1 MTRDRS
7 QDAVATADGDAIA
20 KRYLAEMTL
29 EEKATLLTG
38 DSAWTTAAIPRLGLP
53 SLRMAD
59 GPHGVRRTHSEGSM
73 AFGAQAA
80 TCFPTASS
88 TASTW
93 DPDLL
98 REMGEA
104 IGREATALEVDVV
117 LGPGVNMKRSPLCGR
132 NFEYFSEDPFLAGRL
147 AAGWIDGVQSL
158 GVGASL
164 KHLAV
169 NNQETRRMSV
179 SAEVDERTLRE
190 VYLPAFE
197 HAVKTAKPWT
207 VMCAYNRINGV
218 YASEHHQLLTD
229 VLRSEWGFD
238 GFVVSDWAA
247 VHDRPSS
254 VAAGTDLEMPGPRP
268 RRVRSVIDAVQA
280 GALDEKVVDEAALR
294 VLRVIARASASPKG
308 GSFDAAAHHA
318 LARRIAAEGM
328 VLLKNDGVLPL
339 AGVGRIAVIG
349 RAAREARI
357 QGGGSSQITP
367 TQVDVPIDELRR
379 LAGAATISYSE
390 GYDDDATEQA
400 DLAAAAVAAAADS
413 DIAIVFVAMPVAKES
428 EGGDRVDLDLAPQ
441 QQALIHAV
449 CAAQSRTVV
458 VLFNG
463 SAVTLGPFI
472 ESAAAVLE
480 AWYSGQAAGGAVAD
494 ILFGVVNPSGRLAET
509 FPLRL
514 EDTPAYLNFPGDGDR
529 VEYGEGLYIGY
540 RWYEARDMPVA
551 FPFGHGLSY
560 TAFRYAD
567 ARISATTIA
576 DVDGVSVTVDVT
588 NTGDHA
594 GSDVVQVYVRD
605 VEASVQRPRKEL
617 RGFAKVRLEP
627 GETRA
632 VDVRLE
638 PRAFA
643 FWDPRRHGWVTE
655 AGEFEILIGSSS
667 ASIHAVLPVTVVE
680 SAAVPSTLSDMS
692 PLQDWL
698 ADPAGRP
705 EALAL
710 VRTLAPILGGV
721 FGEAVTDPDDLDPH
735 FHSYF
740 SAMPIRDLLE
750 FAAPA
755 GGPDPE
761 ARLKELSGS
770 LESTTSAE
778 RTDSPAFIGIRNG

>member
-1 MTRDRS
+1 MTPDRS
-7 QDAVATADGDAIA
+7 HDASSSAANHEAIA
-20 KRYLAEMTL
+20 KRYLAQMTL

-38 DSAWTTAAIPRLGLP
+38 DSAWTTAAMPRLGLR

-59 GPHGVRRTHSEGSM
+59 GPHGVRRTHSTGSM

-88 TASTW
+88 TAATW

-98 REMGEA
+98 REMGQA
-104 IGREATALEVDVV
+104 IAREAMALEVDVV

-147 AAGWIDGVQSL
+147 AVGWIDGVQSL

-218 YASEHHQLLTD
+218 YASEHRQLLTD

-247 VHDRPSS
+247 VHDRPSA

-268 RRVRSVIDAVQA
+268 RRVRSVIDSVCA

-318 LARRIAAEGM
+318 LARPIAAEGM

-339 AGVGRIAVIG
+339 SGSGRIAVVG
-349 RAAREARI
+349 RAAKEPRI

-367 TQVDVPIDELRR
+367 TQADVPIDELTR
-379 LAGAATISYSE
+379 LAGAAAISYSE
-390 GYDDDATEQA
+390 GYDDGAAERP
-400 DLAAAAVAAAADS
+400 DLVAAAVAAAADS
-413 DIAIVFVAMPVAKES
+413 DIDIVFVAMPVTRES
-428 EGGDRVDLDLAPQ
+428 EGGDRADLDLAPHHV
-441 QQALIHAV
+441 ALIHAV
-449 CAAQSRTVV
+449 CAAQPRTVV

-463 SAVTLGPFI
+463 SAVSVAPWIDG
-472 ESAAAVLE
+472 AAAVLE

-494 ILFGVVNPSGRLAET
+494 ILFGVVNPSARLAET

-514 EDTPAYLNFPGDGDR
+514 EDTPAYLNFPGTVTGSGMAR
-529 VEYGEGLYIGY
+529 AVRRLSLVQ
-540 RWYEARDMPVA
+540 ARDLRVA

-560 TAFRYAD
+560 TAFRMAMPHLGND
-567 ARISATTIA
+567 FA
-576 DVDGVSVTVDVT
+576 DVDGVTVPSMSPTQAAVREVTSCRCTCEISRRRCSV
-588 NTGDHA
+588 
-594 GSDVVQVYVRD
+594 
-605 VEASVQRPRKEL
+605 
-617 RGFAKVRLEP
+617 
-627 GETRA
+627 
-632 VDVRLE
+632 
-638 PRAFA
+638 
-643 FWDPRRHGWVTE
+643 PRRSC
-655 AGEFEILIGSSS
+655 ADSRRS
-667 ASIHAVLPVTVVE
+667 ASSRVRR
-680 SAAVPSTLSDMS
+680 VP
-692 PLQDWL
+692 W
-698 ADPAGRP
+698 R
-705 EALAL
+705 
-710 VRTLAPILGGV
+710 
-721 FGEAVTDPDDLDPH
+721 
-735 FHSYF
+735 
-740 SAMPIRDLLE
+740 
-750 FAAPA
+750 
-755 GGPDPE
+755 
-761 ARLKELSGS
+761 SGS
-770 LESTTSAE
+770 IRARSRS
-778 RTDSPAFIGIRNG
+778 GIQDGIVG